1 MIRFIIDTFGNKL
14 LLALLG
20 VSLIPLI
27 AMGSAMY
34 YLSSQ
39 ALMDEASNRLEAVRT
54 IKTAQVEDY
63 FQLIHDQIQSFS
75 GNRMVVEATEAF
87 EAGVTTAREEN
98 GVTPEQLAQMKA
110 ELRTYYEIDFASE
123 YRDRNQASD
132 PNVDLLLNGLDD
144 DSIFLQYQYIKNNPH
159 PLGSKD
165 LLDAADDDSR
175 YAELHREFH
184 PVVRDYLKR
193 FGFNDIFLVD
203 IDSGD
208 IVYSVF
214 KELDYTTSLKNG
226 SYASTGI
233 GRAFQDAAAANVKDY
248 VAFVDYEAYTPSYE
262 EAASFLASPI
272 FDGDRKVG
280 VAIFQLPI
288 ARINAIMAERTGLG
302 ETGETYVV
310 GPDKLFRNDSRFL
323 DQLNVSTTIINQ
335 GLVVESEATRG
346 ALERGEA
353 DTRVIED
360 YRGSFVLSSWAPIA
374 VHQPNRPGGTAFRWA
389 LMSEVDLDEIRGP
402 IRTIMR
408 YALFIFIAAG
418 VSVLFVS
425 FLIARRFSRESEQQ
439 ASLVKGI
446 GDNIQTLASASEELT
461 SVSEQMS
468 SAAEETTAQADVVSS
483 GAEHLS
489 DNAQTVSHGIENLS
503 DSIREIAQSAH
514 EAARVAIQSVEV
526 ASSTDATITKLGQ
539 SSAEIGEVIKVITSI
554 AEQTNLLA
562 LNATIEAARAGDA
575 GKGFA
580 VVANEV
586 KELARETAK
595 ATEDIS
601 QKIEVIQSD
610 SQRAVKAIGEISA
623 IIQKISDFQNTIASA
638 VEQQTS
644 TTVEIGRNVTEAA
657 SGAAEIAQNMTH
669 VAQAAHSTA
678 EGASNTQVAA
688 HELARMAADLNSLV
702 DEYQHS

>member
-1 MIRFIIDTFGNKL
+1 MIRFITDTFRNKL

-20 VSLIPLI
+20 VSLIPLLV
-27 AMGSAMY
+27 MGSAMY
-34 YLSSQ
+34 YLASQ
-39 ALMDEASNRLEAVRT
+39 ALMNEASNRLEAVRT
-54 IKTAQVEDY
+54 IKAAQVESY
-63 FQLIHDQIQSFS
+63 FQLIHDQVLTFS
-75 GNRMVVEATEAF
+75 ESQMVVEAVEGF
-87 EAGVTTAREEN
+87 ESAITTAREEN
-98 GVTPEQLAQMKA
+98 TITPEQLAQMKA

-123 YRDRNQASD
+123 YRDRNEGQE
-132 PNVDLLLNGLDD
+132 PNVDLLFNALDD
-144 DSIFLQYQYIKNNPH
+144 DSLYLQYQYIKNNPQ

-175 YAELHREFH
+175 YAQLHSKIH
-184 PVVRDYLKR
+184 PVIRSYLKR
-193 FGFNDIFLVD
+193 YDFYDIFLVD
-203 IDSGD
+203 IESGD
-208 IVYSVF
+208 VVYSVF
-214 KELDYTTSLKNG
+214 KELDFTTSLKNG
-226 SYASTGI
+226 PYASTGL
-233 GRAFQDAAAANVKDY
+233 GRAFQEAAMANVKD
-248 VAFVDYEAYTPSYE
+248 AIALVDYEAYTPSYE
-262 EAASFLASPI
+262 DAASFLASPI

-288 ARINAIMAERTGLG
+288 GRINAIMAERTGLG

-323 DQLNVSTTIINQ
+323 DQLNVSTTIINPSV
-335 GLVVESEATRG
+335 VVESEATRS
-346 ALERGEA
+346 ALGRGEA

-360 YRGSFVLSSWAPIA
+360 YRGSAVLSSWAPIT
-374 VHQPNRPGGTAFRWA
+374 VHKTNRPGGSALRWA
-389 LMSEVDLDEIRGP
+389 LMSDVDLEEVRQP
-402 IRTIMR
+402 IRTITT
-408 YALFIFIAAG
+408 YGLFIFIAAG
-418 VSVLFVS
+418 TAVLFVS
-425 FLIARRFSRESEQQ
+425 FLIARRFNHESERQ

-446 GDNIQTLASASEELT
+446 GDNMQTLASASEELT

-468 SAAEETTAQADVVSS
+468 SAAEETTAQADVVST

-489 DNAQTVSHGIENLS
+489 ENAQTVSSGIENLGE
-503 DSIREIAQSAH
+503 SIREIAQSAN

-526 ASSTDATITKLGQ
+526 ASSADATITKLGN

-562 LNATIEAARAGDA
+562 LNATIEAARAGEA

-595 ATEDIS
+595 ATEDIR

-644 TTVEIGRNVTEAA
+644 TTVEIGRNVSEAA
-657 SGAAEIAQNMTH
+657 DGATEIAQNMTQ

-678 EGASNTQVAA
+678 EGASNTQVSA
-688 HELARMAADLNSLV
+688 HELARMAADLQRLV
-702 DEYQHS
+702 EEYQHS